1 MTVQLFE
8 RFYGLLFKQLNK
20 LFKSILLNLSIS
32 IFLVPKTRRRK
43 EKMAYDAKKMA
54 TYGVAGILVA
64 SIIITSMQVHLSS
77 AMGTLSILVTDPPQ
91 WGDVT
96 QVYINIT
103 GIQIHSNSSGWTTL
117 PMPAGAQ
124 YLEVNLTET
133 LDTEEDLI
141 QAPLGAGKYNILRFN
156 ISSAIVTVDGSNE
169 TDVRVPSGR
178 IKIAITQGGVTIK
191 SGEET
196 KLLLDIETRVVYSKG
211 RDQYQIVPAVK
222 ATPYENPE

>member
-1 MTVQLFE
+1 
-8 RFYGLLFKQLNK
+8 
-20 LFKSILLNLSIS
+20 
-32 IFLVPKTRRRK
+32 
-43 EKMAYDAKKMA
+43 MAYDAKKMA

-77 AMGTLSILVTDPPQ
+77 ATGTLTILVTDPPQ
-91 WGDVT
+91 WEDVT

-103 GIQIHSNSSGWTTL
+103 RIEIHSNSSGWTTL
-117 PMPAGAQ
+117 DMDGLE

-133 LDTEEDLI
+133 LDTKVDLL

-156 ISSAIVTVDGSNE
+156 ISSAIVTVDSLNV

-178 IKIAITQGGVTIK
+178 IKIAITEGGVTIRL
-191 SGEET
+191 GETSE
-196 KLLLDIETRVVYSKG
+196 LLLDIETRVVYSKG